1 VGKFFHCV
9 TPIPTC
15 QSRYIFL
22 EHWNIGTKRR
32 FLQQNHALIL
42 FQRIFILEQT
52 EQTAWNKVKRGLARI
67 GAA

>member
-1 VGKFFHCV
+1 
-9 TPIPTC
+9 
-15 QSRYIFL
+15 L